1 MTGVDALVAVILIMV
16 TGLCIM
22 WALMALQITFSVP
35 QFIFFG
41 FFCIFL
47 GVFLES
53 YFAGTRELVL
63 ATAGMLILISSYAV
77 YRGRSVA
84 KALGGRRK

>member
-1 MTGVDALVAVILIMV
+1 MDALVAIVLVMV

-22 WALMALQITFSVP
+22 WALMALQVQFTVP
-35 QFIFFG
+35 QFVFFG

-63 ATAGMLILISSYAV
+63 STAGMLILIALYAL
-77 YRGRSVA
+77 YRGKLLAR
-84 KALGGRRK
+84 ALGGRRR